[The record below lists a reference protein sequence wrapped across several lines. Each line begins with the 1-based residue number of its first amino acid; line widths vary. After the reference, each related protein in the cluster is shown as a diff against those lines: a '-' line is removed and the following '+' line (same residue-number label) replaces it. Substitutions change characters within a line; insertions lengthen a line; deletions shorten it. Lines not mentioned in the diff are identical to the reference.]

1 VTPAIGANVA
11 SMVPHE
17 IAPPG
22 HYQAHGVTHPGLVRP
37 VNEDAF
43 HTDVEHGILVV
54 ADGMGGHSS
63 GDLAST
69 LAVSVVCDFLEQ
81 SRRDESL
88 TWPFGIDPA
97 LSRDGNR
104 IRTAIWLA
112 NKRLFHTAST
122 QAEHDGMGTTVVAA
136 VLDHDVLTFASVGDS
151 RVYLWRAGQL
161 EQLTR
166 DDTWVAAV
174 LANDPEADPAMLKA
188 HPMRHV
194 LTEAVGT
201 GEEAAVDVQQQQLVA
216 GDVLLLCTDGLHGA
230 VADAD
235 LQRILQGAGG
245 AEPAVICAA
254 LLEAAL
260 AAGARDNVTAVVLRR
275 L

>member
-1 VTPAIGANVA
+1 
-11 SMVPHE
+11 MVPPNE
-17 IAPPG
+17 LAPPRRYEG
-22 HYQAHGVTHPGLVRP
+22 HGVTHPGLVRP

-43 HTDVEHGILVV
+43 HTDVEHGIVVV

-69 LAVSVVCDFLEQ
+69 LAVSVVCEFLEQ
-81 SRRDESL
+81 SRRDEGL
-88 TWPFGIDPA
+88 TWPFGLDPT

-112 NKRLFHTAST
+112 NRRLFHTAST

-136 VLDHDVLTFASVGDS
+136 VFGDDLITFASVGDS
-151 RVYLWRAGQL
+151 RLYLCRGGRL

-174 LANDPEADPAMLKA
+174 LANDPHADPAVLKA

-201 GEEAAVDVQQQQLVA
+201 GEEAVVVVQHQVLQA
-216 GDVLLLCTDGLHGA
+216 EDLLLFCTDGLHGA
-230 VADAD
+230 VADAEIQRV
-235 LQRILQGAGG
+235 LQDGARAGL
-245 AEPAVICAA
+245 AAACTA
-254 LLEAAL
+254 LLDAAL
-260 AAGARDNVTAVVLRR
+260 AAGAKDNVTAVVVRR